1 MSSRIRYDFNG
12 LLADRIGEQGI
23 GLADIEKLAPRLE
36 LAQVQQADLRQRKV
50 AGFWNLTHQEKL
62 VQQILGL
69 AESMRAFNHF
79 VVIGIGGS
87 SLGAQALQ
95 AALRH
100 PYYNQLSSRQRGK
113 RPCLYFPDNI
123 DPDSL
128 ASLLEVLDLKKTVFN
143 IVSKSGDTAA
153 GMATFLWLVGLVE
166 KAVGSKKLS
175 RHFVLTT
182 DVEKGSL
189 RKIANE
195 LGCATLPI
203 PGNVTGRFSVLTSAG
218 LFPAAASGIDI
229 KKLLAGAAGLER
241 LCRSRDWRSNPAL
254 AGAGFHYLLQT
265 ERSKSIQIFMPY
277 SQSLRELGDWF
288 LHLSAESLGKA
299 SDRNGKT
306 VHVGQTPIRVVG
318 VTDQYSQLQLFME
331 GPCNKVFTFVT
342 TDHFS
347 HRLPIPKYFSKVES
361 VSYLAGHKIHELFV
375 AEQRATELALHGAG
389 RPTCTIR
396 LPRIDE
402 RSIGGLLYLLQAQT
416 AYLGELHNINAFN
429 QPGVELVPQLT
440 YGMLGRPGF
449 EDRGLQVKL
458 APPLKKEFIIG
469 G

>member
-12 LLADRIGEQGI
+12 LMADRIGDQG
-23 GLADIEKLAPRLE
+23 LVPADIVALEARLE
-36 LAQVQQADLRQRKV
+36 IAQAEQEKMRQKKV
-50 AGFWNLTHQEKL
+50 AGFWDLPYQEKL
-62 VQQILGL
+62 VKQILGL
-69 AESMRAFNHF
+69 AESMRAFDHF

-87 SLGAQALQ
+87 SLGAQALH
-95 AALRH
+95 ASLRH
-100 PYYNQLSSRQRGK
+100 PYYNQLSPRQRGK

-123 DPDSL
+123 DPDAL
-128 ASLLEVLDLKKTVFN
+128 APLLDVLDLKKTVFN

-153 GMATFLWLVGLVE
+153 GMATFLWLVGWVE
-166 KAVGSKKLS
+166 KAVGARKLS

-203 PGNVTGRFSVLTSAG
+203 PGNVSGRFSVLTSAG

-241 LCRSRDWRSNPAL
+241 LCRSKDWRRNPAL
-254 AGAGFHYLLQT
+254 AGAGFHYLLQSS
-265 ERSKSIQIFMPY
+265 RGKSIQVFMPY

-288 LHLSAESLGKA
+288 LHLAAESLGKA
-299 SDRNGKT
+299 LDRGGRT
-306 VHVGQTPIRVVG
+306 VNVGQTPIRALG

-342 TDHFS
+342 TEQFAN
-347 HRLPIPKYFSKVES
+347 RLPIPRYFSKVES
-361 VSYLAGHKIHELFV
+361 VSYLGGHKIHELFT
-375 AEQRATELALHGAG
+375 AEQRATELALHGVG
-389 RPTCTIR
+389 RPTCAIR
-396 LPRIDE
+396 LPKIDE
-402 RSIGGLLYLLQAQT
+402 KSIGGLIYLLQAQT

-429 QPGVELVPQLT
+429 QPGVELVPQFT
-440 YGMLGRPGF
+440 YGMLGRAGF
-449 EDRGLQVKL
+449 EDRGKQVKM
-458 APPLKKEFIIG
+458 APVLKKEFVIG
-469 G
+469 A